1 MEIINIVIGILV
13 IVIIVVLYR
22 LLIPS
27 EKYKEERQSLKE
39 KEKIE
44 KEKEKKR
51 LADPRI
57 YDPETNTYITLE
69 EAESGVWDVDDPK
82 NKPSAEE
89 IKATFSESDY
99 IDYTL
104 REELVKEGFER
115 IEDPFSKEQYEY
127 IEKFELLK
135 QHEHWSYDDHFKQN
149 EITALLLN
157 IHGDTLISTWVPI
170 ANVSGHYVFTEK
182 TKTDRFLDL
191 IQPDDDIK
199 VENYECFTVQKTKE
213 TRAIENIME
222 LVNTHKHLEVEMFP
236 GHLFIKTT
244 QPTQLADLS
253 MVLKLTRDIMR
264 SGY

>member
-1 MEIINIVIGILV
+1 MEIINILIGGLI

-27 EKYKEERQSLKE
+27 EDYTKERRLRKE
-39 KEKIE
+39 KQKIE
-44 KEKEKKR
+44 EEKERKR

-82 NKPSAEE
+82 NKLSAEE
-89 IKATFSESDY
+89 IKATFPESDY

-115 IEDPFSKEQYEY
+115 IEGPLTKEQYGN

-149 EITALLLN
+149 DITVFLLN
-157 IHGDTLISTWVPI
+157 IRGDTLISTWIPVTQ
-170 ANVSGHYVFTEK
+170 VSGHYVFTEK
-182 TKTDRFLDL
+182 TKTDRFFDL
-191 IQPDDDIK
+191 IQSDDDIK

-213 TRAIENIME
+213 KRAIENIMT
-222 LVNTHKHLEVEMFP
+222 LVNTHKHIEVEMFS
-236 GHLFIKTT
+236 GHLFIKAIRPGRLT
-244 QPTQLADLS
+244 DLS
-253 MVLKLTRDIMR
+253 MILTLTREIMQR
-264 SGY
+264 GY